1 MRFCPIIIVCL
12 LNAAVQGNRPS
23 IEFDFLSKDFGNVI
37 QGQVIKQV
45 FQFTNKG
52 EGLLEIIDTEK
63 S

>member
-1 MRFCPIIIVCL
+1 MRIYSVVL
-12 LNAAVQGNRPS
+12 LFLMSGVQGNYPS
-23 IEFDFLSKDFGNVI
+23 IEFEFLSKDFGNVI

-52 EGLLEIIDTEK
+52 KGLLEIIDMEK